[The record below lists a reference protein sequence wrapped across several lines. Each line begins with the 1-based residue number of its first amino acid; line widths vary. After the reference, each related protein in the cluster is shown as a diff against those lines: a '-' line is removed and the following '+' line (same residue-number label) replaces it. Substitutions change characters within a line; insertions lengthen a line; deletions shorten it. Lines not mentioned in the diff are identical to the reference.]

1 MLSLALLS
9 ACGTVDGRVKVL
21 GEQTG
26 RLEVEKRLPNYPSDC
41 RKEERSG
48 TRTGDPLDVALL
60 RSDRA
65 LGRANARVLR
75 CAGWYD
81 EINAGFAGDR
91 GD

>member
-1 MLSLALLS
+1 MLSLTLLS
-9 ACGTVDGRVKVL
+9 ACGTVDGRLKAAA
-21 GEQTG
+21 EQVG
-26 RLEVEKRLPNYPSDC
+26 RLDAEKTLPNYPADC

-48 TRTGDPLDVALL
+48 ARIGEPLDVALL

-81 EINAGFAGDR
+81 EINTGFAKEES
-91 GD
+91 